1 MARLFSA
8 TNQHVHTIVR
18 AAIAAS
24 LALPL
29 SCSGDGGGP
38 RSRVSTDDQQGT
50 DQGGDALENLDT
62 DLREPTAEE
71 SEESDTDADH
81 AAVDADT
88 LRITVRN
95 ASDRVQYVGNLG
107 FWVRSNMEQVRNADL
122 GDPEPPVSLAL
133 YTNQPSCEQILSG
146 ESYCGGHGDSVGS
159 VLALA
164 PGAEFTEE
172 WKTEVWERSQLEE
185 PSDCSCMERVKAP
198 AGAYLVH
205 LDIGTQVECLDSPCA
220 CDPGEGSCTFPGNL
234 PSDTEIESP
243 VAWPEQTEV
252 LFVIE

>member
-1 MARLFSA
+1 MVRLSSA
-8 TNQHVHTIVR
+8 ANQRVHTIVR
-18 AAIAAS
+18 AAIAVS
-24 LALPL
+24 LAVPL
-29 SCSGDGGGP
+29 GCSGDGGAS

-50 DQGGDALENLDT
+50 DQGGDALENIDA
-62 DLREPTAEE
+62 DLPQPP
-71 SEESDTDADH
+71 SEESDTDADR
-81 AAVDADT
+81 AAVDVDT

-95 ASDRVQYVGNLG
+95 ASDRVQYVSNLG

-122 GDPEPPVSLAL
+122 GDPEPPVNLAL

-172 WKTEVWERSQLEE
+172 WKAEVWERSQLEE
-185 PSDCSCMERVKAP
+185 PSHCSCLERVKAP
-198 AGAYLVH
+198 AGAYLAH
-205 LDIGTQVECLDSPCA
+205 LDISTQVECLDSPCA
-220 CDPGEGSCTFPGNL
+220 CDPGEGSCTFPGSL
-234 PSDTEIESP
+234 PSDAELESP

>member
-1 MARLFSA
+1 MIRLFSA
-8 TNQHVHTIVR
+8 TNQHTHTIVR

-29 SCSGDGGGP
+29 GCSGDGGGP
-38 RSRVSTDDQQGT
+38 SSTSRVSTDEQQGT
-50 DQGGDALENLDT
+50 EQGADTLKNLDT
-62 DLREPTAEE
+62 APRGPTY
-71 SEESDTDADH
+71 EESDTDADRV
-81 AAVDADT
+81 AVDADT

-107 FWVRSNMEQVRNADL
+107 FWVRSNLAQVRNADL
-122 GDPEPPVSLAL
+122 GDPEPPANLAL

-146 ESYCGGHGDSVGS
+146 EWYCGGHGDSVGS

-164 PGAEFTEE
+164 PGAEFTHE
-172 WKTEVWERSQLEE
+172 WKAEVWERSQLEE

-198 AGAYLVH
+198 AGAYLAH
-205 LDIGTQVECLDSPCA
+205 LDIGTQLDCFDSACA
-220 CDPGEGSCTFPGNL
+220 CDPGQGSCTFPGTL
-234 PSDTEIESP
+234 PSDTELESP

-252 LFVIE
+252 SFVIE

>member
-1 MARLFSA
+1 MIRLFSA
-8 TNQHVHTIVR
+8 TNQHIHTIVR

-29 SCSGDGGGP
+29 GCSGDGG
-38 RSRVSTDDQQGT
+38 GT

-62 DLREPTAEE
+62 DVREPTTEE
-71 SEESDTDADH
+71 CDTDTEP

-95 ASDRVQYVGNLG
+95 ASDRVQYVGNIG
-107 FWVRSNMEQVRNADL
+107 FWVRSNMEQVRNGDF
-122 GDPEPPVSLAL
+122 GDPEPPVNLAL

-146 ESYCGGHGDSVGS
+146 EEYCGGHGDSVGS

-164 PGAEFTEE
+164 PGAEFTDE
-172 WKTEVWERSQLEE
+172 WKAEVWERSQLEE
-185 PSDCSCMERVKAP
+185 PSDCSCVERVKAP
-198 AGAYLVH
+198 AGAYLAH
-205 LDIGTQVECLDSPCA
+205 LDIGTQVQCLDSPCP
-220 CDPGEGSCTFPGNL
+220 CDPGQGSCTFPGNL
-234 PSDTEIESP
+234 PSDAELESP

-252 LFVIE
+252 SFVIE